1 MAKPAARIVALQIA
15 LGAATLLVLGRAAH
29 LQLVRGD
36 EFAQQARRERTRP
49 REIEPRRGTITDRN
63 GAQLAVSR
71 SKYHLGIALDQV
83 RDTARI
89 KRLVA
94 RDLGVRPESL
104 TRAFRRKSPRWL
116 YFHGPYT
123 ATQIDAFRRL
133 RGVYPEEIYLRAYPE
148 EGLAAPIVGTLVPE
162 GKRGAS
168 GLERYLDTLL
178 AGTPGLT
185 VDLKDRTGRRFE
197 SPGRRIREPVAGH
210 DVVLTLDAELQ
221 AIAEHGL
228 SEALREFRAQGGDVV
243 FLDPKTGELL
253 ALVSRTARGAAS
265 TASVFTG
272 VFEPGSTAKP
282 FTAAALLALERVGD
296 DDRVSGEGGEWVF
309 ETSRGAK
316 RRISDTHKVD
326 GLLTLAQA
334 IQVSSNIAMAKF
346 SRRLRPEEHYDAI
359 RSFGFGGPTG
369 VEFPSEGEGVLR
381 RPHTWRTGY
390 DGESAAMGYGFS
402 VTPVQLAAAYGA
414 LANGGVLMAPSL
426 VKEIRAPDG
435 RPVYRHQPE
444 VVRRVMSP
452 ALAKRMLGLL
462 ADAASDSGTGGQA
475 QVRYGV
481 LGKTGT
487 SREIASGRYV
497 AGAYRASFAGMFP
510 AKDPQIAFVV
520 TIDRPQGAYYGGQI
534 AAPLTGRMLRQALAA
549 RRSAIDRG
557 ALADATA
564 EQPAPAGRAPR
575 KVDASVTSIA
585 LPAAASSGTKR
596 VSAEVPELAGLR
608 VRAAVLALH
617 RRGFRVRIAGSGVVR
632 RSSPAAGE
640 MLETGR
646 TVTLHASTA
655 GTEQ

>member
-15 LGAATLLVLGRAAH
+15 LGAATLLVVGRAAH
-29 LQLVRGD
+29 LQLVRGE
-36 EFAQQARRERTRP
+36 EFATQARKERTRP

-63 GAQLAVSR
+63 GAPLAVSR

-89 KRLVA
+89 KRFVA

-104 TRAFRRKSPRWL
+104 TRAFRRKAPRWL

-123 ATQIDAFRRL
+123 ATQIDALRRL

-148 EGLAAPIVGTLVPE
+148 EGLAAPIVGTLVAE

-197 SPGRRIREPVAGH
+197 SPGRRIREPVAGY

-228 SEALREFRAQGGDVV
+228 TEALREFRAQGGDVV

-253 ALVSRTARGAAS
+253 ALVSRTAHGAAS

-272 VFEPGSTAKP
+272 TFEPGSTAKP
-282 FTAAALLALERVGD
+282 FTAAALLALERVGETEA
-296 DDRVSGEGGEWVF
+296 VSGEGGEWVF
-309 ETSRGAK
+309 ETAGGAK
-316 RRISDTHKVD
+316 RRISDTHKED

-346 SRRLRPEEHYDAI
+346 SRRLRPEEHYDLL

-369 VEFPSEGEGVLR
+369 VEFPAEADGVLR

-414 LANGGVLMAPSL
+414 LANEGVLMAPAL
-426 VKEIRAPDG
+426 VKEIRAADG
-435 RPVYRHQPE
+435 STVYRHQPE
-444 VVRRVMSP
+444 AVRRVVAP
-452 ALAKRMLGLL
+452 ALATRLLGLL

-487 SREIASGRYV
+487 SREITAGRYV
-497 AGAYRASFAGMFP
+497 PGAYRASFAGMFP

-549 RRSAIDRG
+549 RRSAIDRR

-564 EQPAPAGRAPR
+564 EQPLPSGKEPEKPNAA
-575 KVDASVTSIA
+575 VASIG
-585 LPAAASSGTKR
+585 LPAAVSSGANR
-596 VSAEVPELAGLR
+596 VTAEVPDVTGLR
-608 VRAAVLALH
+608 VRAAALALH
-617 RRGFRVRIAGSGVVR
+617 RRGFRVRIAGSGVVV
-632 RSSPAAGE
+632 RSDPEAGA
-640 MLETGR
+640 LLATGR
-646 TVTLHASTA
+646 VVTLHASA
-655 GTEQ
+655 SGPAQ